1 LPTPIV
7 ATDEIIVNRAGQE
20 YRIDVTDLLNNDQVI
35 QKGQSVSPAGIL
47 NPVFYNSAGNQRE
60 IATENTR
67 TPQGIGISSTQV
79 ILFGRYTGTF
89 TAADVGRFVYLN
101 DTG

>member
-35 QKGQSVSPAGIL
+35 QKAQVV
-47 NPVFYNSAGNQRE
+47 NPLAV
-60 IATENTR
+60 
-67 TPQGIGISSTQV
+67 
-79 ILFGRYTGTF
+79 
-89 TAADVGRFVYLN
+89 
-101 DTG
+101 